1 MNKHYYILLLL
12 LLLGTACDDWLELKP
27 LDDLVQDEFWQTKE
41 DVESILMGAY
51 VKFASMDADLL
62 LYGEIRSDMIA
73 PENPSTSQR
82 NIIEG
87 NILPNNTYCRWD
99 DFYEVINYCNYVLE
113 FSDLVRERDPTFTD
127 FQLEGF
133 KSEAL
138 FLRSLSYFYLVRI
151 FKDVP
156 LVLTSSKTDNQDF
169 FIPKSTDSTVLD
181 LITDDLLNAK
191 TFAPENYPSIIDNWG
206 RATKSAVN
214 ALLADIALWQFK
226 YDDCITYCNEII
238 GNEAYQLVHGSQ
250 WFTIF
255 YPGNSLESILEFQF
269 EAGMGQPNGLYDLTY
284 DDERI
289 KASIFAQEMLG
300 VSEQKRTGGSFRSND
315 YFIWK
320 YTGAAPDGV
329 TVRSNSVL
337 RDANWI
343 VYRLADILLMK
354 AEALNQQGNETD
366 AFNIVN
372 SIRLRAFMPPL
383 NKPSGR
389 SAMEDMILE
398 ERARELAFEGK
409 RYFDLVRMGRRDNFQ
424 RKSAFIDRI
433 IQNVTPSQRFVLA
446 TKLADPY
453 GWYLPIHIDELEA
466 NINLIQNPYY
476 QSLTNY

>member
-1 MNKHYYILLLL
+1 MKN
-12 LLLGTACDDWLELKP
+12 
-27 LDDLVQDEFWQTKE
+27 
-41 DVESILMGAY
+41 
-51 VKFASMDADLL
+51 
-62 LYGEIRSDMIA
+62 
-73 PENPSTSQR
+73 
-82 NIIEG
+82 
-87 NILPNNTYCRWD
+87 
-99 DFYEVINYCNYVLE
+99 
-113 FSDLVRERDPTFTD
+113 
-127 FQLEGF
+127 
-133 KSEAL
+133 
-138 FLRSLSYFYLVRI
+138 
-151 FKDVP
+151 
-156 LVLTSSKTDNQDF
+156 
-169 FIPKSTDSTVLD
+169 
-181 LITDDLLNAK
+181 K
-191 TFAPENYPSIIDNWG
+191 TFAPENYPSLIDNWG

-269 EAGMGQPNGLYDLTY
+269 EEGMGQPNGLYDLTY

-300 VSEQKRTGGSFRSND
+300 VSEQKRTGGSFRSYD

-354 AEALNQQGNETD
+354 AEALNQLGNETD

-372 SIRLRAFMPPL
+372 SIRLRAFMPAL
-383 NKPSGR
+383 SKPSGR

-466 NINLIQNPYY
+466 NINLVQNPYY
-476 QSLTNY
+476 QSFTNY